1 MKVRVPTAIMLSD
14 QFERANRRPS
24 GFDYLR
30 TALAIVIIL
39 FHAPIICSGPPI
51 IPWLLGGPLRP
62 IVYFLVPSF
71 FALSGFLIAG
81 SLERNPLPA
90 FFTLRALRI
99 VPALA
104 AEVLISAVIIG
115 AFFTTLPLSDYYTS
129 RGFWAYFLNMVGYV
143 HFKLP
148 GVFLDLP
155 LSDNVNGQLWT
166 IPFELECYVVLGV
179 LTLLGIA
186 QRARLLFWLAVAFVL
201 AITFWPL
208 VSGVP
213 HPRFN
218 VAPGRMLIAVTL
230 FGVWMYKARRSI
242 PFSWPL
248 FWVSLVLT
256 GMMLATTSL
265 IYVATLPLAYVTV
278 FLGLLNP
285 RRSRVLASGDYSYAL
300 YLYSFPIQQS
310 LVALFP
316 WAQNWLLNFVAG
328 IALSGVCAYLSWHF
342 LESKVLA
349 ARKTVV
355 PQVERAARWTAQ
367 SLAAIIDI
375 ARRISAS
382 AKTAIDR

>member
-1 MKVRVPTAIMLSD
+1 
-14 QFERANRRPS
+14 
-24 GFDYLR
+24 
-30 TALAIVIIL
+30 
-39 FHAPIICSGPPI
+39 
-51 IPWLLGGPLRP
+51 
-62 IVYFLVPSF
+62 
-71 FALSGFLIAG
+71 
-81 SLERNPLPA
+81 
-90 FFTLRALRI
+90 
-99 VPALA
+99 
-104 AEVLISAVIIG
+104 
-115 AFFTTLPLSDYYTS
+115 
-129 RGFWAYFLNMVGYV
+129 
-143 HFKLP
+143 
-148 GVFLDLP
+148 
-155 LSDNVNGQLWT
+155 
-166 IPFELECYVVLGV
+166 
-179 LTLLGIA
+179 
-186 QRARLLFWLAVAFVL
+186 VL